1 MSIVKKVIIPNPDFI
16 NDVASVRVA
25 FVDSNEDVVEYS
37 NTFEIQKVV
46 PISNICFPAGTPIE
60 TDQGIIEID
69 KINVKTNTINNKK
82 IVAITETVSLDSD
95 LVFFPTNS
103 LGPNIPSQ
111 ATAISNNHLVQNPS
125 TKEMIKAKD
134 YIEINNNISKIPY
147 KKEFLYNVLMES
159 HELINVNNLHCETLY
174 PWSMV
179 ALLYQKLNT
188 IESEEEKHIWIK
200 SFNSF

>member
-1 MSIVKKVIIPNPDFI
+1 MIKKILIPNPDFI
-16 NDVASVRVA
+16 DDVASLRVA
-25 FVDSNEDVVEYS
+25 FIDSNADVLEYS
-37 NTFEIQKVV
+37 TTFEIQKVV

-69 KINVKTNTINNKK
+69 KINVEKNTINNKK

-111 ATAISNNHLVQNPS
+111 PTAISNNHLVQNPS
-125 TKEMIKAKD
+125 TNEMIKAKD
-134 YIEINNNISKIPY
+134 YLEINNLISKIPY
-147 KKEFLYNVLMES
+147 KKEFLYNILMET
-159 HELINVNNLHCETLY
+159 HDIINVNNLQCETLY

-179 ALLYQKLNT
+179 ALLYQKLST
-188 IESEEEKHIWIK
+188 IETEEEKHIWIK